1 MMSERRYRIGQ
12 LSAICGLTQRTI
24 RYYDEL
30 GLLKSKSRTRGGQR
44 IYTDSD
50 IVYIRRIMQLK
61 ALSFSLEE
69 IGRIIRLGGDD
80 DSGEKRRVVLL
91 EGYRQKLENAL
102 ARKKALEAE
111 IAELDW
117 HVRQLEKADGGF
129 KDCPGSLCRE
139 CSFKDG
145 CSFALS

>member
-1 MMSERRYRIGQ
+1 MSERRYRIGQ

-80 DSGEKRRVVLL
+80 DSGEKRRAVLL

-111 IAELDW
+111 IA
-117 HVRQLEKADGGF
+117 
-129 KDCPGSLCRE
+129 
-139 CSFKDG
+139 
-145 CSFALS
+145 